1 MLQAMGADESPGGNN
16 GNNVDANNVEHLTEQ
31 PLAAARATSEVDDT
45 TALARIEVDD
55 IRRAS
60 PPHGDHP
67 GIQFDCRSTEV
78 VRATKNIATQQGQ
91 DEGRSK
97 TPKST

>member
-1 MLQAMGADESPGGNN
+1 
-16 GNNVDANNVEHLTEQ
+16 
-31 PLAAARATSEVDDT
+31 LAAARATSEVDDT
-45 TALARIEVDD
+45 TALARTEVDD

-67 GIQFDCRSTEV
+67 GIQLDRRSTEV
-78 VRATKNIATQQGQ
+78 LRPTTNIATQQDE

-97 TPKST
+97 TPKSISKAANPRPCTAAP